1 MPRHPRHALAARILS
16 RMDQLAAITS
26 IEGEISRF
34 YLTREHAAA
43 IKLISGWMGE
53 AGLAIEVDAAG
64 TLVGRKEGEARAAR
78 TLLIGSHIASVRN
91 TGRYDSCLGVAVAIE
106 AMSELR
112 RLGRNLP
119 YSVEVIALGGADA
132 SRFPTTFVGARVLAG
147 GLPAEALDLVD
158 GHGIMLRE
166 ALKAFGCDPAKIS
179 DCARQAKD
187 LLGFVE
193 VHVEQGQVLEE
204 EGAAVGV
211 VTMISGIS
219 RLAVEVRGKRG
230 HAGIVP
236 MQARRDALTG
246 AAEMVLAIEDVGRS
260 TAGLLATVGQ
270 FEIEP
275 GDAGSV
281 PDVAKF
287 CIDVGSPVDGVRRS
301 GVREIERRLRAIARL
316 RRLTFTSTETFD
328 EKAVACD
335 QRLIRHLT
343 AAAERVGVACIGMPS
358 GAGHAGLA
366 LSAVC
371 PIGMLFVRCHG
382 GSGRQR
388 EETMKVED
396 VEAAI
401 RVLLEFMAELSPDG
415 RTLA

>member
-1 MPRHPRHALAARILS
+1 MPRHARHALAARITS
-16 RMDQLAAITS
+16 RLDQLAAITTV
-26 IEGEISRF
+26 EGEISRF
-34 YLTREHAAA
+34 YLTPEHATA
-43 IKLISGWMGE
+43 IKLISGWMRE
-53 AGLAIEVDAAG
+53 AGLVVDVDAAG
-64 TLVGRKEGEARAAR
+64 TLVGRKEGEARAPR

-106 AMSELR
+106 AMSELQ

-119 YSVEVIALGGADA
+119 YSVEVIAFGGADA
-132 SRFPTTFVGARVLAG
+132 SRFPTTLVGARALAG

-158 GHGIMLRE
+158 GDGIMLRE

-219 RLAVEVRGKRG
+219 RLAVEVGGKRG

-260 TAGLLATVGQ
+260 TAGLLASVGQ

-316 RRLTFTSTETFD
+316 RRLTVTSTTTLD

-335 QRLIRHLT
+335 QRLVRHLNG
-343 AAAERVGVACIGMPS
+343 AAEQIGEASIGLPS
-358 GAGHAGLA
+358 GAGHAGFA
-366 LSAVC
+366 IASVC
-371 PIGMLFVRCHG
+371 PIGILLVRGPG
-382 GSGRQR
+382 GSSLQQT
-388 EETMKVED
+388 ETVKPED
-396 VEAAI
+396 VEAAV
-401 RVLLEFMAELSPDG
+401 RVLIEFMDGLSPNG

>member
-1 MPRHPRHALAARILS
+1 MPRHARHALAARIKS
-16 RMDQLAAITS
+16 RLDQVAAVTTV
-26 IEGEISRF
+26 EGENYRF
-34 YLTREHAAA
+34 YLTPEHAAA
-43 IKLISGWMGE
+43 IKLISGWMRE
-53 AGLAIEVDAAG
+53 AGLVVDVDAAG
-64 TLVGRKEGEARAAR
+64 TLVGRKEGEARAPR

-106 AMSELR
+106 AMSELQ

-158 GHGIMLRE
+158 GDGIMLRE

-179 DCARQAKD
+179 DCARQAND

-211 VTMISGIS
+211 VTMISGVS

-287 CIDVGSPVDGVRRS
+287 CIDVGSPVDGVRRG

-316 RRLTFTSTETFD
+316 RRLTITSTETFD

-335 QRLIRHLT
+335 QRLVRHLNG
-343 AAAERVGVACIGMPS
+343 AAERVGVPCIGMPS
-358 GAGHAGLA
+358 GEGHAGLA
-366 LSAVC
+366 IAPVS
-371 PIGMLFVRCHG
+371 PIGILLVRGHG
-382 GSGRQR
+382 GASLQQA
-388 EETMKVED
+388 ETVKPED

-401 RVLLEFMAELSPDG
+401 RVLLELMAGLSPNG